1 MSQVEVMYLQE
12 GGHYRRRVCRL
23 TPKWPKYLMNTK
35 DRQAHIVKRSEIF
48 PMVQPL
54 RLETWADLVEADPP
68 DPPAVISWR
77 QMVCQDNGMWPHSPI
92 PQLDPQEVSRD
103 RRDGLQAGLQDAYVS
118 GARARAT
125 DWLMQAP
132 GIAALCVAGMA
143 MTLIVV
149 IVVSGR

>member
-35 DRQAHIVKRSEIF
+35 DRQAHIVKRQEIF
-48 PMVQPL
+48 PMVTPI

-68 DPPAVISWR
+68 DPPPAISWR

-92 PQLDPQEVSRD
+92 PEIDPQEVSRD
-103 RRDGLQAGLQDAYVS
+103 RRDGLQAGLQDAYVA
-118 GARARAT
+118 GARART
-125 DWLMQAP
+125 PDWFMQASGITVL
-132 GIAALCVAGMA
+132 GIAAVAFLM
-143 MTLIVV
+143 IVL